1 MSRTL
6 ITDIVQLTRD
16 GWRPYGGQ
24 PEGYVYERL
33 GCPYLLTKRNRPYW
47 FIKGDIYLCVGCAR
61 RCSLTRPDGFPLPLP
76 VRYPKPPQPYT
87 LTPYEMV
94 ERKPL
99 LTVEEAAYCLNVSK
113 RTVYDYIDLGKLN
126 VLKEGP
132 KRVSSRDVR
141 RMMENFVFEQ

>member
-6 ITDIVQLTRD
+6 IMDIVRLTRD
-16 GWRPYGGQ
+16 GWRPYSGR

-33 GCPYLLTKRNRPYW
+33 GCPYLLAQRGKPYW
-47 FIKGDIYLCVGCAR
+47 FVKGDLYLCVGCVR
-61 RCSLTRPDGFPLPLP
+61 RCSLSRPEGFPAQLPI
-76 VRYPKPPQPYT
+76 RYPEPRQPYT

-94 ERKPL
+94 EKKPL

-141 RMMENFVFEQ
+141 RMMEDFVFDE

>member
-1 MSRTL
+1 
-6 ITDIVQLTRD
+6 
-16 GWRPYGGQ
+16 
-24 PEGYVYERL
+24 
-33 GCPYLLTKRNRPYW
+33 
-47 FIKGDIYLCVGCAR
+47 
-61 RCSLTRPDGFPLPLP
+61 
-76 VRYPKPPQPYT
+76 
-87 LTPYEMV
+87 MV

-113 RTVYDYIDLGKLN
+113 RTVYGYIDLGKLN

>member
-47 FIKGDIYLCVGCAR
+47 FVKSDLYLCVGCAR
-61 RCSLTRPDGFPLPLP
+61 RCSLVRPDGFPLPLP
-76 VRYPKPPQPYT
+76 IRYPKPQ
-87 LTPYEMV
+87 
-94 ERKPL
+94 
-99 LTVEEAAYCLNVSK
+99 S
-113 RTVYDYIDLGKLN
+113 RT
-126 VLKEGP
+126 
-132 KRVSSRDVR
+132 R
-141 RMMENFVFEQ
+141 